1 MRRPLCLDGRR
12 TALSVELAG
21 RALLTRADGAAD
33 RLVPLARIDRIMC
46 WGEVAWTS
54 SALRAVAEAG
64 PDVLF
69 LSGRDGV
76 AAILSPPRARSAD
89 FSTVLEGALAHPAWG
104 GRLSD
109 WQAHVA
115 SVVFQDAAKRTP
127 GYPHPPPWRYSDPA
141 AVGAW
146 NRLLQPALP
155 MLGPAVMRRSF
166 MAHLAS
172 WIRARLGAGGIGRA
186 WLGGS
191 SVHPDLSACFAG
203 VLEWATMPATVR
215 LAQTLSQAG
224 GAERFRPL
232 QARLAEACAA
242 EEPVLRPRFDRAFA
256 KLRVMASELAEGT
269 L

>member
-21 RALLTRADGAAD
+21 RALLTHVDGTAD
-33 RLVPLARIDRIMC
+33 RLVPLARIDRIVC

-89 FSTVLEGALAHPAWG
+89 FSTVLEAALAQPAWG

-127 GYPHPPPWRYSDPA
+127 GYPHPPPWRYGDPA
-141 AVGAW
+141 ALGAW

-155 MLGPAVMRRSF
+155 VIGPAAMRRSF

-172 WIRARLGAGGIGRA
+172 WIRARLGAGGISRA

-191 SVHPDLSACFAG
+191 SVRPDLSACFAG
-203 VLEWATMPATVR
+203 GLEWATMPATVR
-215 LAQTLSQAG
+215 FAQALSRAG
-224 GAERFRPL
+224 GAARSRPL
-232 QARLAEACAA
+232 PARLAEACAA
-242 EEPVLRPRFDRAFA
+242 EEPVLRPRFDSAFA
-256 KLRVMASELAEGT
+256 KLRVMASELAEGA